1 MAVSGFAGARDRN
14 AKQRWTLN
22 RRERQRARGDI
33 CSTCRSLAVGV
44 QKRLLTRV
52 SGYLSHCH
60 ERNTRGHV
68 RTCTGPNLGEG
79 LCRHGGT
86 AHGYMPAP
94 AIRLD
99 DAARSLAAQ
108 IYIRGTLQLPLP
120 GIWKQGLQPQQD
132 IFIAYTLNMTACHAA
147 HTGFRDA
154 ATPHRTICVCA
165 CYAMSDAAFLPRC
178 QP

>member
-1 MAVSGFAGARDRN
+1 MSSDDTPNPNDTMSTSGFAGARDRN

-44 QKRLLTRV
+44 QKTLLTRG
-52 SGYLSHCH
+52 SGNLSHCH
-60 ERNTRGHV
+60 ERNTQGHV
-68 RTCTGPNLGEG
+68 RTCTEPNPGEG

-99 DAARSLAAQ
+99 DDARSLAAQ
-108 IYIRGTLQLPLP
+108 IYICDTQQLPLP
-120 GIWKQGLQPQQD
+120 GIWKHGLQPQED
-132 IFIAYTLNMTACHAA
+132 
-147 HTGFRDA
+147 G
-154 ATPHRTICVCA
+154 
-165 CYAMSDAAFLPRC
+165 
-178 QP
+178 